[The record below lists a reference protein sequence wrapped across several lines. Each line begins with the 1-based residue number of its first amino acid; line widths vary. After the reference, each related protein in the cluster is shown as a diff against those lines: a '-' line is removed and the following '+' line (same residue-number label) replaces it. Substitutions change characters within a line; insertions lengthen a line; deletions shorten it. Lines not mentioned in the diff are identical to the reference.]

1 MYKLL
6 EAEVETA
13 DRLELLLMLYEGC
26 FRFMNSAI
34 LAIDN
39 KNIPEFCENL
49 LKAIDIVVELTNSLN
64 FEVDS
69 DLPHLLA
76 KVYRSV
82 LYFLTEANLKRRK
95 DEIIVARNCLQ
106 KIYEAFKQI
115 DSDNRKPSEPKFK
128 L

>member
-34 LAIDN
+34 IAIDN

-64 FEVDS
+64 FEVGS

-95 DEIIVARNCLQ
+95 DEIIIARNCLQ
-106 KIYEAFKQI
+106 KIYEGFKQI
-115 DSDNRKPSEPKFK
+115 DSQNRKPS
-128 L
+128 